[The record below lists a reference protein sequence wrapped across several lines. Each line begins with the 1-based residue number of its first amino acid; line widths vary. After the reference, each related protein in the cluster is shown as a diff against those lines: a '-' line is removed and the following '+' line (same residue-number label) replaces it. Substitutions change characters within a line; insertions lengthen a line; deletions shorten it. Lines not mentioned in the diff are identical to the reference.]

1 MRFMQMDVIDGV
13 YRKDRNKGLWEFGA
27 GKKLICCR
35 APLLYNTVQM
45 CYNK

>member
-1 MRFMQMDVIDGV
+1 MRLMQMDVIDGV
-13 YRKDRNKGLWEFGA
+13 YRKDRNEGLWEFGS
-27 GKKLICCR
+27 GKRLICCR